1 MDKIKKLFLKIN
13 QPDRKKLLNCIQKL
27 AEKDKNLNIIKIK
40 NTNFYRLRSGKFR
53 IIFHKEK
60 KEIIIDSIQ
69 LRSENTYKN
78 LKK

>member
-13 QPDRKKLLNCIQKL
+13 KSDRKKLLNCIQKL
-27 AEKDKNLNIIKIK
+27 TQKDKNLNILKIK

-60 KEIIIDSIQ
+60 NEIIIDSIKF
-69 LRSENTYKN
+69 RRENTYKN
-78 LKK
+78 L